1 MLNSRKNIKKRMG
14 TWRIRQW
21 LFICIITISCNPF
34 SSKDENRQIQPII
47 IFQPFTGFPSK
58 SLRDVEQKLR
68 KSFPNIQ
75 INKPIAHPKSGYLKK
90 LNRYVADSL
99 INYLSRRTKP
109 GYVTVGFTNQDICTS
124 LKGKGDYWRV
134 FGLGR
139 EDKRACIV
147 SMSRL
152 KGPNRLE
159 KLHKL
164 VLHEIGHTQG
174 LNHCPNEGCYMRA
187 ANGQDHLNQLKDFC
201 PACKIKLRGLI
212 SA

>member
-1 MLNSRKNIKKRMG
+1 MG
-14 TWRIRQW
+14 KLHIRQW
-21 LFICIITISCNPF
+21 LFICIITISCNPY
-34 SSKDENRQIQPII
+34 SSKDENRQIQPTI

-90 LNRYVADSL
+90 HNRYVADSL

-109 GYVTVGFTNQDICTS
+109 GYVTVGFTNQDICAS

-134 FGLGR
+134 FGYGR
-139 EDKRACIV
+139 EEKRACIV
-147 SMSRL
+147 SMSRI
-152 KGPNRLE
+152 KGENKLE

-164 VLHEIGHTQG
+164 VLHEVGHTQG
-174 LNHCPNEGCYMRA
+174 LKHCQSVGCYMNDA
-187 ANGQDHLNQLKDFC
+187 KGKDHFNQLKDFC
-201 PACKIKLRGLI
+201 SACKNKLGGKF
-212 SA
+212 SE